1 MSFDVNGHP
10 LNLPADVQVDQRWNT
25 ATERVEYR
33 SNAKKALRWNV
44 QVGGLDDDG
53 GREYVGLN
61 VRVPAGAKI
70 VVDYTKASATVPPKA
85 WVKTANG
92 ERRPVSMQP
101 VTKQLINAYRDE
113 IYVSTGLE

>member
-1 MSFDVNGHP
+1 MGDLSRDLH
-10 LNLPADVQVDQRWNT
+10 
-25 ATERVEYR
+25 
-33 SNAKKALRWNV
+33 
-44 QVGGLDDDG
+44 G

-70 VVDYTKASATVPPKA
+70 VVDYTTASATVPPKA
-85 WVKTANG
+85 WVKTADG
-92 ERRPVSMQP
+92 DRRPVSMQP